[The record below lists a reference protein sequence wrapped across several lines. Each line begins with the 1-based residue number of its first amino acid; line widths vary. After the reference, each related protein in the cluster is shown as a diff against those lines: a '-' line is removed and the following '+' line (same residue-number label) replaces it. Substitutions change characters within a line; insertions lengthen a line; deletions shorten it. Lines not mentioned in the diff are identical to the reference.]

1 MGVRVGELQTE
12 DLANQTRIESATV
25 DSNLANLNHLGVDG
39 KHSQNDDMIRLSRG
53 FRIDG
58 FVLECA

>member
-1 MGVRVGELQTE
+1 MRVGELQAE
-12 DLANQTRIESATV
+12 DLANHTRIESVTV

-58 FVLECA
+58 FVLEGA